1 MDWKK
6 RRPGLRE
13 RSDFHG
19 RVRAGD
25 QAGREARSI
34 ASHGDGGADCAGKSI
49 RGGGPSECFGGLGF
63 LTPKVFW
70 VGIGLIGFV
79 ALGLSRSGEVVSV
92 SELKAKGDLFYRKGE
107 SEPFTGMAEA
117 ENKKRKTEAEFWQG
131 RMHGRY
137 RSWFSNGQLESE
149 SYFEEGV
156 REGIDRRWNP
166 QGQILQETR
175 FQKGLMDGARTEWY
189 ANGKVER
196 KTNWQKGKRQGE
208 IETWF
213 EDGTKKG
220 AGNFKDGERD
230 GTFVVWWENGNKRQE
245 TNYKMGVSEGWSL
258 EWGRDG
264 KETKKAFFVKGKA
277 TEGPAKG

>member
-1 MDWKK
+1 M
-6 RRPGLRE
+6 
-13 RSDFHG
+13 
-19 RVRAGD
+19 
-25 QAGREARSI
+25 
-34 ASHGDGGADCAGKSI
+34 
-49 RGGGPSECFGGLGF
+49 
-63 LTPKVFW
+63 
-70 VGIGLIGFV
+70 IGFV
-79 ALGLSRSGEVVSV
+79 ALGLSRSGEVVPI

-107 SEPFTGMAEA
+107 LEPFTGTAEA

-156 REGIDRRWNP
+156 REGIDRRWNQ
-166 QGQILQETR
+166 QGQILEETR

-196 KTNWQKGKRQGE
+196 RTNWQKGKRQGE

-220 AGNFKDGERD
+220 VGNFNGGSGMGLLWCGGRMVKRGKRRTIGWEFLKGGVWSGA
-230 GTFVVWWENGNKRQE
+230 GTEKKRR
-245 TNYKMGVSEGWSL
+245 KL
-258 EWGRDG
+258 
-264 KETKKAFFVKGKA
+264 FL
-277 TEGPAKG
+277 